1 MKKHKKKIK
10 FLIISI
16 LIMNLLLSCNYLY
29 ASTNSELQQQQS
41 DLDQKIEQTNT
52 EIAGVKSQMSKEL
65 QQINT
70 LNFEISTYQTDID
83 NLNAKINSLNT
94 EIESKQI
101 SIAEQEK
108 KYAEQ
113 KKLLDKRLVAIYES
127 GTTTYL
133 DILLSSE
140 TLSDFISKYYLIAQL
155 AEYDQELLT
164 KISNT
169 KQQIETEKAT
179 LEVSKSEIETSK
191 QDLESKKNSLSSS
204 VSKKKNLVSNLS
216 EEEEEL
222 QKQLEE
228 FEQDKREIQ
237 QELARISAK
246 EFANSKV
253 HNYSSPTDYGYIFPV
268 AGCAKS
274 NINKLVYPS
283 YTGHT
288 GVDVNINVIGK
299 NVVAV
304 KSGTVVI
311 SKALKRSNGTYKSY
325 GEYIVINHHD
335 GTMTLYAH
343 MLEGSRK
350 VFEGN
355 KVSQGQ
361 VIGTVGNTGNSTG
374 SHLHF
379 EVRIN
384 GSPVNPIPY
393 LP

>member
-1 MKKHKKKIK
+1 MEKHKKKIK
-10 FLIISI
+10 FCVISI
-16 LIMNLLLSCNYLY
+16 LIISLLLNCSYLY
-29 ASTNSELQQQQS
+29 AVTNFELQQQQA

-52 EIAGVKSQMSKEL
+52 EIAGVKSQMSEEL

-83 NLNAKINSLNT
+83 NLNLKINSLNA
-94 EIESKQI
+94 EIENKQV
-101 SIAEQEK
+101 SITEQEE

-113 KKLLDKRLVAIYES
+113 KRLLNKRLVAIYES

-133 DILLSSE
+133 DMLLSSE
-140 TLSDFISKYYLIAQL
+140 TLSDFISKYYLVELL
-155 AEYDQELLT
+155 AEYDQELLD
-164 KISNT
+164 KIENT
-169 KQQIETEKAT
+169 KQQIELEKAN
-179 LEVSKSEIETSK
+179 LEASKEEIELSK
-191 QDLESKKNSLSSS
+191 KDLESKKYSLSNS

-216 EEEEEL
+216 AEEAEL

-237 QELARISAK
+237 QELAKIAAEEST
-246 EFANSKV
+246 NSQI
-253 HNYSSPTDYGYIFPV
+253 HNYSSPSAYGYIFPV
-268 AGCAKS
+268 AGCTKS

-283 YTGHT
+283 YVGHT
-288 GVDVNINVIGK
+288 GVDVNINVKGK
-299 NVVAV
+299 KVIAV

-343 MLEGSRK
+343 MLEDSRT
-350 VFEGN
+350 VFEGD

-374 SHLHF
+374 THLHF
-379 EVRIN
+379 EVRIK